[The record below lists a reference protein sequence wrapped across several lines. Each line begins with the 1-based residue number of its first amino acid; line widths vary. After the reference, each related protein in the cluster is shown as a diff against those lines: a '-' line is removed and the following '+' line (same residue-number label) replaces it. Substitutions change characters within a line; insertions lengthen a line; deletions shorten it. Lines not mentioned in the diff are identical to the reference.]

1 MGCNYFILFYS
12 NFLIKSSKD
21 FKLFSYHSSLFSY
34 LFLKHKT
41 LYNFFFAKQKTT
53 AKNKKFYMYYNLNYQ
68 IDIFIRLLLPNLV
81 FFSVFKQKKS
91 VNSSA
96 FSHLAISGEYLD
108 IFSLLLYSNPLFINT
123 MLYDVS
129 AFINSLKKNTFKT
142 LYYVFKVPTFNTWL
156 VLFVPYESLSA
167 TNFAEKTN
175 NKLNLI
181 SIEKLFKSA
190 SWGERE
196 VGELFGI
203 NFFFKITNRKL
214 ITDYFFKVYPL
225 LKWVPSIGFSE
236 VYCSAEGYFYNRSV
250 KVFNSALS

>member
-1 MGCNYFILFYS
+1 MFYS
-12 NFLIKSSKD
+12 NFLTKASENC
-21 FKLFSYHSSLFSY
+21 KLFSYHSSLFSY
-34 LFLKHKT
+34 LFLKHRT
-41 LYNFFFAKQKTT
+41 LYNFFFAKQKPTS
-53 AKNKKFYMYYNLNYQ
+53 KNKKFYMYYNLNYQ

-156 VLFVPYESLSA
+156 VLFIPYESLSA
-167 TNFAEKTN
+167 SNFLEKNTNR
-175 NKLNLI
+175 LNLI
-181 SIEKLFKSA
+181 SIEKLFKAA

>member
-1 MGCNYFILFYS
+1 
-12 NFLIKSSKD
+12 
-21 FKLFSYHSSLFSY
+21 
-34 LFLKHKT
+34 
-41 LYNFFFAKQKTT
+41 
-53 AKNKKFYMYYNLNYQ
+53 MYYNLNYQ

-123 MLYDVS
+123 MLYDIS

-156 VLFVPYESLSA
+156 VLFIPYESLSA
-167 TNFAEKTN
+167 SNFLEKNTNR
-175 NKLNLI
+175 LNLI
-181 SIEKLFKSA
+181 SIEKLFKAA